1 MLSKYIVNG
10 GTPLKGEVNV
20 SGSKNASVAIIPAVM
35 LSDGICRLENVPDIS
50 DTATE
55 LSILYDLG
63 ADIKMINRTTYEI
76 DPRGIRFD
84 IIPHEKTK
92 VMRGSYYFIGAML
105 GRFGKAKVA
114 LPGGCNFGVRPIDQ
128 HIKGFEALGCD
139 VTLEHGLINV
149 EMQMKHGKSGDMFL
163 GTHRLQIYPIRSGK
177 SLKCSYIATKGG

>member
-1 MLSKYIVNG
+1 MSKYIVNG

-105 GRFGKAKVA
+105 GRFGRAKVA

-128 HIKGFEALGCD
+128 HI
-139 VTLEHGLINV
+139 
-149 EMQMKHGKSGDMFL
+149 
-163 GTHRLQIYPIRSGK
+163 
-177 SLKCSYIATKGG
+177 